1 VLEGRDL
8 ASPHEESALAPRA
21 AHVGRW
27 APPALG
33 ATVAGA
39 GDAVEGGPRVV
50 EEEELTPAGVLKMR
64 ERGFE
69 GGRASVSL
77 RALRG

>member
-1 VLEGRDL
+1 
-8 ASPHEESALAPRA
+8 
-21 AHVGRW
+21 
-27 APPALG
+27 
-33 ATVAGA
+33 
-39 GDAVEGGPRVV
+39 VV